1 MINEFNN
8 DKKTENVPIWEKH
21 LLTINEAAQFFNMG
35 QKKLR
40 NIAKDDLLR
49 GNAEFTIANGNRI
62 LFKREEFMKYLN
74 KCSSI

>member
-1 MINEFNN
+1 MINEFNR
-8 DKKTENVPIWEKH
+8 DKKMEIVPIWEKH
-21 LLTINEAAQFFNMG
+21 LLSINEAAQYFNVG

-40 NIAKDDLLR
+40 NIAKDDLLY
-49 GNAEFTIANGNRI
+49 GNGEFTIANGNRI